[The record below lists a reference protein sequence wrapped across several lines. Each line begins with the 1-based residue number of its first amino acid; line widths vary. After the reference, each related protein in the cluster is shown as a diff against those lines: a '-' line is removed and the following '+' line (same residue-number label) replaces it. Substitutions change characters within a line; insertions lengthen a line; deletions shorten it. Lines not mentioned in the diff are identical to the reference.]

1 MNEFEIFQNAKRYIN
16 LNEFN
21 HALTELL
28 KIPKESETMTIIHM
42 KILCWFMLD
51 LFENV
56 IEIFYS
62 KKKIIMNF
70 IEDDNNIE
78 LRKILACCFWEI
90 GFKKKAK
97 FLFNEI
103 SDNYEISTFQNEFLS
118 ENNNKNYNKNYNK
131 NDNKNYDKNY
141 DKNYFYFDE
150 NKLKITN
157 VFFDVVDNLI
167 QNDLN
172 SVNNNNKNEII
183 NKSNNE
189 KIEDDV
195 TLILCEDLLNNKEN
209 YDNEEIEM
217 YCKEIFELE
226 DKYLLFIDKY
236 LEKQSEEENSKIEN
250 EIKKTK
256 KKMKKI

>member
-1 MNEFEIFQNAKRYIN
+1 MNEFDIFQNAKRYIN

-21 HALTELL
+21 HALNELL

-118 ENNNKNYNKNYNK
+118 ENNNKNYNHNSNK
-131 NDNKNYDKNY
+131 NCGIRKNNSS
-141 DKNYFYFDE
+141 
-150 NKLKITN
+150 
-157 VFFDVVDNLI
+157 
-167 QNDLN
+167 LN
-172 SVNNNNKNEII
+172 FLTS
-183 NKSNNE
+183 
-189 KIEDDV
+189 
-195 TLILCEDLLNNKEN
+195 
-209 YDNEEIEM
+209 
-217 YCKEIFELE
+217 
-226 DKYLLFIDKY
+226 
-236 LEKQSEEENSKIEN
+236 
-250 EIKKTK
+250 
-256 KKMKKI
+256 